1 MNRAF
6 RVGHNCQAWC
16 TKCKSETEHVI
27 VAMVDAIPK
36 RVECCGCS
44 TQHNYRL
51 PPGTGKAAAPRKKT
65 ATRTRKPRAR
75 NWLVQVAEAQGL
87 RRSYAISASF
97 QEGDF
102 LEHPRFGPGIVSK
115 VVPGGKIEV
124 LFEKGLSLLVHER

>member
-27 VAMVDAIPK
+27 VAIVDAIPK

-44 TQHNYRL
+44 SQHDYRL
-51 PPGTGKAAAPRKKT
+51 PPGTQKAKAPRKKA

-75 NWLVQVAEAQGL
+75 SWQVLIAEAQGVPL
-87 RRSYAISASF
+87 SYAISASF
-97 QEGDF
+97 QEGDY
-102 LEHPRFGPGIVSK
+102 LEHPRFGPGIVHK

-124 LFEKGLSLLVHER
+124 LFERGLSLLVHER